1 QRIRPAGQV
10 EVAAEFF
17 CVVNGVFFFVCVD
30 GDFAGFQVDVGG
42 LDRHIALVVVLRG
55 AGRELDVRVQQ
66 IQPDI
71 ILDRHIE
78 VLLDFEA
85 RRNERAARRRID
97 AGGQGLR
104 GRLGAY
110 GRPARTIEI
119 QVQYRKAAAAEHVAH
134 LRQGRAFA
142 FGYSNAVVFSQL

>member
-1 QRIRPAGQV
+1 ATAVVRHLGGGTDPHAAHACVAQRKIGRYQQCRPVFPGSFSQRIRPAGQV

-66 IQPDI
+66 IQI
-71 ILDRHIE
+71 
-78 VLLDFEA
+78 
-85 RRNERAARRRID
+85 
-97 AGGQGLR
+97 
-104 GRLGAY
+104 
-110 GRPARTIEI
+110 
-119 QVQYRKAAAAEHVAH
+119 
-134 LRQGRAFA
+134 GRAH
-142 FGYSNAVVFSQL
+142 V